1 MKKSKFRFLILS
13 LPLGLFLLFKSY
25 TTPKVVANDFQTV
38 SGKVS
43 SFAFSESKYR
53 GDKFTIKITEAKK
66 DFVIEEELLFIF
78 NKASFEK
85 TIKKGIE
92 IEMKVPK
99 AISNG
104 EGPVNVY
111 EVKSNQKI
119 YLSLEEALARSK
131 VAGKNFFWGGMIFL
145 IVGVLRLISYLMR
158 MSKQTDL

>member
-25 TTPKVVANDFQTV
+25 TTPKVVSNDFQTV

-85 TIKKGIE
+85 TIKKGTE

-99 AISNG
+99 AISNS

-131 VAGKNFFWGGMIFL
+131 AAGRNFFWGGMIFL
-145 IVGVLRLISYLMR
+145 IAGVLRLIYLV
-158 MSKQTDL
+158 SKKRISN